1 MDDIDGLHELDPVRQ
16 VDHKDERCDDIGRL
30 CVEVCRFCVE
40 VGGYMVVWCGG
51 VVVLGGMQVLAFTA
65 GHWCFW
71 VGRRN
76 RPKQRNSKK
85 IRGNQT
91 VPGPGVGLP
100 RRGEEGSGTGTG
112 TGTGTKFKNR
122 TFTQGEE

>member
-1 MDDIDGLHELDPVRQ
+1 M
-16 VDHKDERCDDIGRL
+16 
-30 CVEVCRFCVE
+30 
-40 VGGYMVVWCGG
+40 VWCGAVWCGVVWFG

-112 TGTGTKFKNR
+112 TGTGTKLKNR
-122 TFTQGEE
+122 TFTQGEEKTDCSFRGDDGMMEVKSPPPAPKSSPLGG